1 VVTVISRFRVRN
13 GLEAEVRRAFLN
25 RPRLVE
31 KAAGFRDLDV
41 LTDATDPSVFLL
53 VTRWT
58 DAESFRTWH
67 RSEAH
72 HQSHQL
78 IPQGLKLDPSFTSLT
93 VADSIEDPGGVQ
105 NLSDALEG
113 QATAVSNW
121 LLESDAVFAL
131 LLAADGTIRARNR
144 ASRRIFA
151 SDPAKNFGASI
162 WDYLVCSDAQRLRE
176 RLSDAAASYDGCVL
190 LNLAHGRQNP
200 MTLEVGLVRCGD
212 ATLLLGAHEHRY
224 DSGFQTEILEL
235 TNELSV
241 MMRESER
248 RNRELVE
255 ANQTIARLA
264 RTDTLT
270 GLANRRTLDEA
281 FQREI
286 ARAQRQRQSL
296 SLIMAD
302 LDRFKSINDQYGHVA
317 GDQVLVSAAAVLKQD
332 LRPFDLAARYG
343 GEEFLVLLPET
354 STADAV
360 SIAERIRTQVAE
372 TAVAA
377 CPRPITISLGVT
389 SWMAGET
396 LEQTVARADAA
407 LYEAKNSGRNC
418 VRAACNTPA

>member
-1 VVTVISRFRVRN
+1 
-13 GLEAEVRRAFLN
+13 VRRAFLN
-25 RPRLVE
+25 RPRLVG
-31 KAAGFRDLDV
+31 KAAGFRDINV

-53 VTRWT
+53 LTRWT

-67 RSEAH
+67 RSAAH

-78 IPQGLKLDPSFTSLT
+78 IPQGLKLDPFFTSVT

-105 NLSDALEG
+105 NLNDALDG
-113 QATAVSNW
+113 QATALTKW
-121 LLESDAVFAL
+121 LLESDTVFAL
-131 LLAADGTIRARNR
+131 LVGPDGTIRARNR

-151 SDPAKNFGASI
+151 FDPAKNFGVSI
-162 WDYLVCSDAQRLRE
+162 WDYLCSDAQHLRE
-176 RLSDAAASYDGCVL
+176 RLSDAAVPYDGCVL
-190 LNLAHGRQNP
+190 LNLADGQQNP
-200 MTLEVGLVRCGD
+200 ITLEVGLVRCGD

-224 DSGFQTEILEL
+224 DSSFQTEILEL

-270 GLANRRTLDEA
+270 DLANRRTLDEA

-286 ARAQRQRQSL
+286 ARAQRQRESL
-296 SLIMAD
+296 SVIMAD
-302 LDRFKSINDQYGHVA
+302 LDCFKSINDQYGHVA
-317 GDQVLVSAAAVLKQD
+317 GDQVLVSTAAVLKQN
-332 LRPFDLAARYG
+332 LRPFDVAARYG

-354 STADAV
+354 TTADAV
-360 SIAERIRTQVAE
+360 SVAERIRTQVAE
-372 TAVAA
+372 IAVAA
-377 CPRPITISLGVT
+377 CPRLITISLGVA
-389 SWMAGET
+389 SWMTRET
-396 LEQTVARADAA
+396 PEQIVARADAA

-418 VRAACNTPA
+418 VRAAGNIPA